1 MRDQRIINEL
11 SGVHVAFNTPFD
23 GRGELSPAGAKK
35 LARCYKQVG
44 VDGLYVAGSTGEGL
58 MLHIEERKELL
69 EAIVE
74 EVGDEMTVFAH
85 IGAVATRDSVEL
97 AKHAASVQA
106 AAISS
111 IPRVYYRLS
120 EAEIKANWL
129 AIIESTELPFII
141 YNIPGTTGYDLSYEL
156 FKEMASVEKVYGIKN
171 TTLDAS
177 QIMKFRHLA
186 GEQFVIFNGPDE
198 QYLAGRIMGANGGIG
213 GTYGS
218 MPELFVAM
226 ERAIQAKNMDR
237 AQKIQAEI
245 NQIITEMYTLS
256 SFCGTAKE
264 IIKIRFTDIG
274 APRPP
279 QASLTEQDKKT
290 ARKIAEKIEALVERF
305 AGGA

>member
-1 MRDQRIINEL
+1 VRDQRIIDKL
-11 SGVHVAFNTPFD
+11 GGVHVAFNTPFD
-23 GRGELSPAGAKK
+23 GRGELNSAGVKK
-35 LARCYKQVG
+35 LARCYQQAG
-44 VDGLYVAGSTGEGL
+44 IDGLYVAGSTGEGL
-58 MLHIEERKELL
+58 ALHIEERKKLL
-69 EAIVE
+69 EAVVE

-85 IGAVATRDSVEL
+85 IGAIATRDSVEL
-97 AKHAASVQA
+97 AKHAASVPV

-120 EAEIKANWL
+120 ETEIKANWL

-141 YNIPGTTGYDLSYEL
+141 YNIPSTTGYDLSYEL
-156 FKEMASVEKVYGIKN
+156 FGEMAAVERVYGIKN

-177 QIMKFRHLA
+177 QIMKFRLLA

-198 QYLAGRIMGANGGIG
+198 QYLAGRIMGADGGIG

-226 ERAIQAKNMDR
+226 ERAIRNNNMEKAKE
-237 AQKIQAEI
+237 IQAAINEI
-245 NQIITEMYTLS
+245 IDDLYSLS
-256 SFCGTAKE
+256 SFCGAVKE

-274 APRPP
+274 SPRPP

-290 ARKIAEKIEALVERF
+290 ARKTAEKIEALVERF
-305 AGGA
+305 AGDV